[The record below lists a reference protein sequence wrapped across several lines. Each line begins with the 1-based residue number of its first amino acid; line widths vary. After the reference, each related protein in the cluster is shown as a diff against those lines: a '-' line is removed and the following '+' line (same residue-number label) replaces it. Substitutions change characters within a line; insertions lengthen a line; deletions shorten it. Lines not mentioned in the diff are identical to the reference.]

1 MAPNKR
7 SSGYRTTL
15 RAAQDGAAATAR
27 LLRAVFR
34 AHPGRAAF
42 AAGVVLMGAGV
53 TAYAIAPDTDD
64 PALRPA
70 TLLTIPLQTDAA
82 AQAEVLD
89 EQPVVL
95 HDSTQIG
102 RDDTV
107 QTLLGRLGVTD
118 PTTLHTLGRD
128 AQMRA
133 LVAGG
138 NIGSEVVAEVDS
150 TGQLRKLEAS
160 LVPRVG
166 EFPAPS
172 AGHGAQ
178 GEELRVADLA
188 PQGKRLTLAPSAAGW
203 ITRLAPLDL
212 RTQTAIAAGEIRG
225 SVAEAAQRAGLAQNV
240 MAQLRQIFAER
251 LNVRHGLLAGEHF
264 AVVYEVFTANG
275 RTVGT
280 GRVLA
285 AELTS
290 HGKRLQA
297 LWFAPRDNPGQG
309 GYYTP
314 QGHGLQRG
322 WLTSPLAISKVT
334 SPFGMRF
341 DPVARRTQLHEGV
354 DFHATVGTPVR
365 TVASGRVVAAG
376 KESGYGNVVKID
388 HPGGFETVYAHL
400 SRIDVHAG
408 QRVSGGQV
416 IAKSGDSGWS
426 TAPHLHFELHV
437 RGRLVDPL
445 KIAAYM
451 PPSPSLPAGE
461 RAGFLAATAVLST
474 QLAAAMGG
482 ASRLASAAP
491 AAEID

>member
-1 MAPNKR
+1 
-7 SSGYRTTL
+7 
-15 RAAQDGAAATAR
+15 
-27 LLRAVFR
+27 
-34 AHPGRAAF
+34 
-42 AAGVVLMGAGV
+42 MGAGV
-53 TAYAIAPDTDD
+53 TAYAIAPDSHD

-95 HDSTQIG
+95 HDSTQVD

-107 QTLLGRLGVTD
+107 QTLLRRLGVTD
-118 PTTLHTLGRD
+118 PTTLHILSRD
-128 AQMRA
+128 AHMRA

-138 NIGSEVVAEVDS
+138 NTGSEVVAEVDS

-160 LVPRVG
+160 LVPSVG
-166 EFPAPS
+166 GSTAPI
-172 AGHGAQ
+172 GHAAQ
-178 GEELRVADLA
+178 GQVLRLA
-188 PQGKRLTLAPSAAGW
+188 EFASQGKRLALAPSAAGW
-203 ITRLAPLDL
+203 TTRLAPLDL
-212 RTQTAIAAGEIRG
+212 RTQTAIAAGEIGRT
-225 SVAEAAQRAGLAQNV
+225 VAETAQRAGLAQHV
-240 MAQLRQIFAER
+240 MTQLRQIFADR
-251 LNVRHGLLAGEHF
+251 LNADHDLSAGEHF

-322 WLTSPLAISKVT
+322 WLTSPLAVSKVT

-341 DPVARRTQLHEGV
+341 DPVVKRTQLHEGV

-365 TVASGRVVAAG
+365 TVASGRVVKAG

-408 QRVSGGQV
+408 QHVTGGQV

-461 RAGFLAATAVLST
+461 RAGFFAATAVLST

-491 AAEID
+491 VAEFD

>member
-1 MAPNKR
+1 MASTKR
-7 SSGYRTTL
+7 SSGYRTAL
-15 RAAQDGAAATAR
+15 RAAQEGATSAAC

-34 AHPGRAAF
+34 GHPGRAAF

-53 TAYAIAPDTDD
+53 TAYAVAPDSQDLE
-64 PALRPA
+64 LRPA
-70 TLLTIPLQTDAA
+70 TILTIPLQTDAA
-82 AQAEVLD
+82 AQAEALD

-118 PTTLHTLGRD
+118 PTTLHTLSRD

-166 EFPAPS
+166 VSAAPPAS
-172 AGHGAQ
+172 HGAQ
-178 GEELRVADLA
+178 GERLRVADLA
-188 PQGKRLTLAPSAAGW
+188 PQGKRFTLAPSAAGW
-203 ITRLAPLDL
+203 TTRLAPLDL
-212 RTQTAIAAGEIRG
+212 RTQTAIAAGEMR
-225 SVAEAAQRAGLAQNV
+225 SNVAETAQRAGLAPDV
-240 MAQLRQIFAER
+240 MVQLRQIFADR
-251 LNVRHGLLAGEHF
+251 LKVRHDLSAGEHF
-264 AVVYEVFTANG
+264 AVVYEVFMANG

-297 LWFAPRDNPGQG
+297 LWFAPRDNLGQG

-314 QGHGLQRG
+314 QGHPLQRG
-322 WLTSPLAISKVT
+322 WLTSPLAVSKVT

-341 DPVARRTQLHEGV
+341 DPIARRTQLHEGV
-354 DFHATVGTPVR
+354 DFHATVGTPVH
-365 TVASGRVVAAG
+365 TVASGRVVKAG
-376 KESGYGNVVKID
+376 QESGYGNVVKID

-408 QRVSGGQV
+408 QHVTGGQV

-451 PPSPSLPAGE
+451 PPSPSLPSGE
-461 RAGFLAATAVLST
+461 RAGFFAATAVLST

-491 AAEID
+491 AAELD